1 MAESPDSKASKSL
14 TFRLPNEIY
23 SELEQFAIAK
33 GLLKS
38 DGAIKTTDALIAV
51 IKQGLG
57 LSHGVSQNLN
67 LSDERMAEMVQSAVN
82 AMVIERIEPMHESIK
97 QAIATLDSLKLSKEL
112 IDEAIA
118 SAKKPLR
125 LSPQLRAIAL
135 QKESQAA

>member
-38 DGAIKTTDALIAV
+38 DGKIKTTDALIAV

-57 LSHGVSQNLN
+57 LSNGVSQNVSI
-67 LSDERMAEMVQSAVN
+67 SDVDIQAMIDN
-82 AMVIERIEPMHESIK
+82 AIAPLITRIE
-97 QAIATLDSLKLSKEL
+97 AIEGNDLMRSVVTSEATVSTKKSYLKVV
-112 IDEAIA
+112 A
-118 SAKKPLR
+118 
-125 LSPQLRAIAL
+125 
-135 QKESQAA
+135 